1 MSFVPVLKV
10 VLSVGYVIFEWWL
23 GRTKR
28 TEANSTID
36 LASRFLKAIVSKE
49 NLTKGKQNEQDGH

>member
-1 MSFVPVLKV
+1 MNFIPVLKV

-36 LASRFLKAIVSKE
+36 LAWRFVKAIVQKD
-49 NLTKGKQNEQDGH
+49 K